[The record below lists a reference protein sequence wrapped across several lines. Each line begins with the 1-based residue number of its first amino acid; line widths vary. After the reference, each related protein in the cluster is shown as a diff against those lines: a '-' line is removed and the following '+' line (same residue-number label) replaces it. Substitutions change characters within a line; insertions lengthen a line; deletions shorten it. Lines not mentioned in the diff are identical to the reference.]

1 MTEIARGMLAAFRR
15 LIQPAQKMSAAQR
28 PDALLL
34 GVSNT
39 TAFPDDALL
48 LLQAANIVELAK
60 SNLHAGASLAR
71 PGAVVANA
79 LHFLDVNVDAG
90 RLLALGC
97 MRTVI
102 FVELLRRFITFDG
115 VDLPLLSF
123 QEIAAGQLARWAQLQ
138 VAAQSSSFGAWFRKH
153 QPVLSLAT
161 ERLAFVVCREW
172 SSAMSESP
180 SKTRTSDRHDISLT
194 ADESIV
200 DALANWHPL
209 TKR

>member
-1 MTEIARGMLAAFRR
+1 MTEIARGMLAASRR
-15 LIQPAQKMSAAQR
+15 LIQHAQKMSAAQR
-28 PDALLL
+28 TDALLL

-39 TAFPDDALL
+39 TAFPDDELL
-48 LLQAANIVELAK
+48 LVQAANIVELAK

-97 MRTVI
+97 IRTVI

-194 ADESIV
+194 ADESII

>member
-15 LIQPAQKMSAAQR
+15 LIQHAHKMSGAQR
-28 PDALLL
+28 TDALLL
-34 GVSNT
+34 GMSNT

-123 QEIAAGQLARWAQLQ
+123 QEIAAGQLARWAQMQL
-138 VAAQSSSFGAWFRKH
+138 AKQSGSFAVWFRKH

-161 ERLAFVVCREW
+161 EQLAFVICREW

-180 SKTRTSDRHDISLT
+180 PKTRTSDRHDISLT
-194 ADESIV
+194 ADESII

-209 TKR
+209 AKR

>member
-15 LIQPAQKMSAAQR
+15 LIQHAQKMSAAQR
-28 PDALLL
+28 TDALLL

-39 TAFPDDALL
+39 DAFPDDELL
-48 LLQAANIVELAK
+48 LVQAANIVELTK
-60 SNLHAGASLAR
+60 SNLYAGESLAR
-71 PGAVVANA
+71 PSPIVANA

-90 RLLALGC
+90 RLLARDC

-123 QEIAAGQLARWAQLQ
+123 QEIAAGQLVRWAQMQL
-138 VAAQSSSFGAWFRKH
+138 ATQSGSFAAWFRKH
-153 QPVLSLAT
+153 QPALSLAT
-161 ERLAFVVCREW
+161 EQLAFVICREW

-180 SKTRTSDRHDISLT
+180 PKTRSSDRHEVSLT
-194 ADESIV
+194 ADESII

-209 TKR
+209 AKR

>member
-15 LIQPAQKMSAAQR
+15 LIQNAQKMSTAQR
-28 PDALLL
+28 TDALLL

-39 TAFPDDALL
+39 AAFSDDELL
-48 LLQAANIVELAK
+48 LVQAANIVELAK

-102 FVELLRRFITFDG
+102 FIELLRRFITFDG

-123 QEIAAGQLARWAQLQ
+123 QEIAAGQLARWAQMQL
-138 VAAQSSSFGAWFRKH
+138 AKQSGSFAVWFRKH

-161 ERLAFVVCREW
+161 EQLAFVVCREW

-180 SKTRTSDRHDISLT
+180 PKTRSTNRHDVSLT
-194 ADESIV
+194 ADESII

-209 TKR
+209 AKR

>member
-15 LIQPAQKMSAAQR
+15 LIQHSQKMSAAQR
-28 PDALLL
+28 TDALLL
-34 GVSNT
+34 GMSNT

-115 VDLPLLSF
+115 VDSPLLSF

-161 ERLAFVVCREW
+161 EQLAFVVCREW

-180 SKTRTSDRHDISLT
+180 PKTRSTNRHDVSLT
-194 ADESIV
+194 ADESII

-209 TKR
+209 AKR